1 VIAFDID
8 GVLADARHREHHLA
22 RRPKDWEAFFAEAA
36 LDEPIAAGRQALA
49 DACEGGTVVL
59 ISGRPERLRQATMT
73 WLARHG
79 FPPVQLYLRRDTDH
93 RPAAVVKSEIL
104 AALGGP
110 LQVSKVH
117 DDDPAVVAALQS
129 LGYQAILVE
138 PLPSIS

>member
-1 VIAFDID
+1 MIAFDID

-22 RRPKDWEAFFAEAA
+22 RRPKDWEGFFAEARQ
-36 LDEPIAAGRQALA
+36 DEPIAAGRQALL
-49 DACEGGTVVL
+49 DALEGETVVL
-59 ISGRPERLRQATMT
+59 ISGRPERLRQATLD
-73 WLARHG
+73 WLAEHG
-79 FPPVQLYLRRDTDH
+79 FPPVQVYLRRDTDH

-104 AALGGP
+104 ASLGGP

-117 DDDPAVVAALQS
+117 DDDPAVVTALQS